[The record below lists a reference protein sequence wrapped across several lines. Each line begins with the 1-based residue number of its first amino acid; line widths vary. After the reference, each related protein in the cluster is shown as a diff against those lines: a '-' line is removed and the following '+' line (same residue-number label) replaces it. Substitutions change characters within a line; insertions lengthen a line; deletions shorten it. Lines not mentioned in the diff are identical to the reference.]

1 VKNGPLLFLSWTSGC
16 LDALSYLGLGRIF
29 TANMTGNT
37 VLFGLALAQ
46 GNWLDVLHALVALL
60 GFALGA
66 IGGTFLVERNYERK
80 RAGWTPSVLF
90 ALTVEGCLLLIFA
103 IVWPFAKALSQSSP
117 PIYILI
123 LVAGLAMGLQS
134 AIVVSLSVPGVSTT
148 YITGTITTLMSAIG
162 RRLFIHTQEP
172 PPLANAQEAQIEH
185 LRPLR
190 LAAVWLIYI
199 VAAGISGFTA
209 LHIPALASFLP
220 LLAVVM
226 AIIHAFSNR
235 PARIEE

>member
-1 VKNGPLLFLSWTSGC
+1 MKNGPLLFLSWTSGC

-46 GNWLDVLHALVALL
+46 GNWLDALHALVALL

-80 RAGWTPSVLF
+80 KAGWTPRVLF
-90 ALTVEGCLLLIFA
+90 ALTIESCLLLIFA
-103 IVWPFAKALSQSSP
+103 IVWPFAKALPQTSL

-123 LVAGLAMGLQS
+123 LVAGLAMGQQS
-134 AIVVSLSVPGVSTT
+134 AIVVSLGVPGISTT
-148 YITGTITTLMSAIG
+148 YITGTITTLMSAFG

-172 PPLANAQEAQIEH
+172 PPLADAQEAQIEH

-190 LAAVWLIYI
+190 LATVWLIYI

-220 LLAVVM
+220 FIAVVM
-226 AIIHAFSNR
+226 ASIYVFRNMSNR
-235 PARIEE
+235 VG